1 MLRVEGNE
9 LVLEH
14 AREFVRIVFEGPE
27 SLPRSIIVDL
37 SGVGYVNSS
46 GISVLIRLNVER
58 QMVIAGLTVKSK
70 EILDLAGVLPFLTLA
85 SDVEEAQAKLR
96 GE

>member
-27 SLPRSIIVDL
+27 SLPRAIIVDL
-37 SGVGYVNSS
+37 SEVGYINSS

-58 QMVIAGLTVKSK
+58 QMAIAGLTVKSRD
-70 EILDLAGVLPFLTLA
+70 ILDLAGVLPFLTLA
-85 SDVEEAQAKLR
+85 SDVEEARAKLQ